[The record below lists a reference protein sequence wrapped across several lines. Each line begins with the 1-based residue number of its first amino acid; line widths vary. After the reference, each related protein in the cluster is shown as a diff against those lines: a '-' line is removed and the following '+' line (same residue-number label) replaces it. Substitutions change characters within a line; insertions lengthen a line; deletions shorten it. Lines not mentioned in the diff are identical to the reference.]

1 MASNLVVA
9 APGIRL
15 IRRVERGDD
24 GDDVTGVGSAETAAM
39 ASSSVTCKLS
49 FSTAESWVAKNIEQD
64 GKGRSKLECKTVSY
78 KTNAPTLSYGR
89 HD

>member
-49 FSTAESWVAKNIEQD
+49 FSTAESWVAKTLNKMEKVGQSWNAMPF
-64 GKGRSKLECKTVSY
+64 RY

>member
-1 MASNLVVA
+1 MASNFVVA

-24 GDDVTGVGSAETAAM
+24 GNDVTGVGSADTAAM

-49 FSTAESWVAKNIEQD
+49 FSTAESWVAKRIEQD
-64 GKGRSKLECKTVSY
+64 GKGRSRLEFNAVSLQDKHVY
-78 KTNAPTLSYGR
+78 LELWPS
-89 HD
+89 

>member
-15 IRRVERGDD
+15 ILRAERGDD

-49 FSTAESWVAKNIEQD
+49 FSTAESWVAKGIEKD
-64 GKGRSKLECKTVSY
+64 WKGRSRLKFNAVSLQD
-78 KTNAPTLSYGR
+78 NRRTLSYGR